1 MRSVVRALALLPS
14 ALIPWLLF
22 APPALAQVP
31 FPLTVTGNSARATV
45 DLPGGFGFELTL
57 TFEQVV
63 GLHPAALDVTATL
76 IDPLDP
82 ALLARLPPP
91 PPAPPGPGGLLGGGG
106 MPVPSVPGVGIP
118 AALPVLLRISPPAAS
133 ALSFEGVYAISLY
146 THNLQLDPAVP
157 LALYKAHDG
166 GPFTDITVSEGRGS
180 YRAGGSGGDF
190 SEFLIV
196 VDARPIDTVI
206 GEKFAAIDT
215 LLSTYGPSI
224 PPAVL
229 DSLQQRVARARA
241 YYQGN
246 LLVAA
251 IIEMR
256 AFSRYVAAH
265 GGAEI
270 PSVWRANCGPD
281 NVGGLLRSAS
291 ETLRFSLDRKAGH

>member
-1 MRSVVRALALLPS
+1 MRSVVKSLALLPT
-14 ALIPWLLF
+14 ALIPLLVF
-22 APPALAQVP
+22 APPAAAQVP
-31 FPLTVTGNSARATV
+31 FPLTVTGNTARATV

-63 GLHPAALDVTATL
+63 GLNPAALDVSAAV
-76 IDPLDP
+76 INPLDP
-82 ALLARLPPP
+82 ALIARL
-91 PPAPPGPGGLLGGGG
+91 PPAPPGGGGLLGGGS
-106 MPVPSVPGVGIP
+106 PVPGVSIP
-118 AALPVLLRISPPAAS
+118 AALPVLLRVS
-133 ALSFEGVYAISLY
+133 ISLY

-206 GEKFAAIDT
+206 GEKFAALDA
-215 LLSTYGPSI
+215 LLNTYGSSI

-229 DSLQQRVARARA
+229 DSLQQRLARARA
-241 YYQGN
+241 YYQTN
-246 LLVAA
+246 LLVPA
-251 IIEMR
+251 IVEMR

-291 ETLRFSLDRKAGH
+291 ETLRFSLDRKAGR